1 MPFES
6 DGVYAGIPY
15 WVLSDSSIRAM
26 LQGGLVRFK
35 DMEQFL
41 AAADNTTTIPR
52 ASRYNLSQDTLEN
65 TNGRQANIPAS
76 VRPIDHYSILLE
88 AIHRAEHN
96 SAQLRALVYERARF
110 NLKREFLFGNS
121 SLGLAEVVQHIND
134 FELAVARIEAPAV
147 AAKPSPGYREQ
158 LQRNEIDHSST
169 GSAVQIM
176 PPAAASA
183 MFEAPPHTIWYD
195 RKLEPR
201 PIKVWPYLQA
211 ATLLFSSL
219 LVAIIFIGAEIIVG
233 AFWYAPKEPPRI
245 EIARNQSSAGKT
257 ALSRGNSG
265 EESARPTNIA
275 SKIPFPLPTSFGIYA
290 LSDSTLSKLEALPIR
305 IPAPRVPL
313 SAEITKP
320 SVTTISGNKPAFILF
335 RRDLLNNAPESVSL
349 RVVARIEHETK
360 FVGGKPTIKKL
371 EAAWRVRNVS
381 RKYKVSP
388 IAGHPEMVIA
398 HADDNQALAA
408 GRYVIVLS
416 GFGYEFTVDGQLQS
430 PAHCLD
436 AFESLNGTVFSD
448 CKRA

>member
-1 MPFES
+1 
-6 DGVYAGIPY
+6 
-15 WVLSDSSIRAM
+15 
-26 LQGGLVRFK
+26 
-35 DMEQFL
+35 
-41 AAADNTTTIPR
+41 
-52 ASRYNLSQDTLEN
+52 
-65 TNGRQANIPAS
+65 
-76 VRPIDHYSILLE
+76 
-88 AIHRAEHN
+88 
-96 SAQLRALVYERARF
+96 
-110 NLKREFLFGNS
+110 
-121 SLGLAEVVQHIND
+121 
-134 FELAVARIEAPAV
+134 
-147 AAKPSPGYREQ
+147 
-158 LQRNEIDHSST
+158 
-169 GSAVQIM
+169 
-176 PPAAASA
+176 
-183 MFEAPPHTIWYD
+183 MFEGPTSYYLVDD

-398 HADDNQALAA
+398 HADDNQALAG

-436 AFESLNGTVFSD
+436 AF
-448 CKRA
+448 